1 MAEITRITVGAEKP
15 YPVVIGR
22 NLLEDVP
29 QFLEGA
35 KKVLVVHPVGL
46 AVSAE
51 QLRDYLIS

>member
-35 KKVLVVHPVGL
+35 KKVLVVHPGVL
-46 AVSAE
+46 QYPPSNSE
-51 QLRDYLIS
+51 II